1 MMTLGMAALGRDT
14 NIKVQVLL
22 QYCIILSVFFCS
34 VSGRGILSGHAD
46 GTIVRFFFDDEGSG
60 ESQVSKI
67 LFQRAKFLFAQPASQ
82 LKSSGKG
89 SGCGGSARLKRSCR
103 LCLLAKVLG
112 SIDGGRTVTRCF
124 GIH

>member
-67 LFQRAKFLFAQPASQ
+67 LFQ
-82 LKSSGKG
+82 
-89 SGCGGSARLKRSCR
+89 
-103 LCLLAKVLG
+103 
-112 SIDGGRTVTRCF
+112 
-124 GIH
+124 